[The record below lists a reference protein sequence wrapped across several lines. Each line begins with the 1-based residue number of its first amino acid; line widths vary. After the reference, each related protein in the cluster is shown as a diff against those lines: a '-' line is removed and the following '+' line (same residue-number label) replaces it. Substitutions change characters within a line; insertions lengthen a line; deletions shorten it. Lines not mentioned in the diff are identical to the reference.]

1 MDAGGRAVRGV
12 WTLAIVAVSACAAF
26 CLGFSLR
33 DLSSLQPPDAR
44 AFARLLGLERKP
56 EQTPTEL
63 FADHYRRILATAY
76 EPLPAD
82 RLKYRAMEG
91 MFASLGDPH
100 TNFLEP
106 VAAEGLKLETRG
118 DFVGIGARLSPD
130 PIGARIVT
138 VFRGSPAEKAGLKP
152 NDVVVGVDGKDSAG
166 EEVTEVVERIRGKAG
181 TAVQIKILRPGQRQ
195 PIQVRIVRA
204 VVAIPTAEGRM
215 LPGTNVAYLSVTQF
229 AETTPIQFTD
239 TLRGLVAQRP
249 KGLVIDMRGNPGG
262 LLPAVAEMLGAFL
275 DGKEVVTMRRRLGIK
290 QTAVTPRGKT
300 LSMPFPV
307 VVLVNEDSASA
318 AEIFAGALQDYQ
330 HATIVGEHTYGKAS
344 VQTVFNLA
352 DRSSAK
358 VTMAR
363 YYLPSG
369 RNIERK
375 VDEDGQYLSGG
386 LKPDVAASLDLEA
399 SSVLGEPGNDSQLDA
414 AIQEVHKRAKR

>member
-1 MDAGGRAVRGV
+1 MKGV
-12 WTLAIVAVSACAAF
+12 WNLAVITVCAVVAFS
-26 CLGFSLR
+26 LGFALQDIANLR
-33 DLSSLQPPDAR
+33 PPNGK
-44 AFARLLGLERKP
+44 AFSRLLGLEQKP
-56 EQTPTEL
+56 DQTPTEL
-63 FADHYRRILATAY
+63 FADHYRQILATAY
-76 EPLPAD
+76 EPPPAE

-152 NDVVVGVDGKDSAG
+152 GDTVVGVDGKDSAG
-166 EEVTEVVERIRGKAG
+166 EEVTQVVERIRGKAG
-181 TAVQIKILRPGQRQ
+181 TTVKIKVLRPGEQM
-195 PIQVRIVRA
+195 PMEVSIVRA
-204 VVAIPTAEGRM
+204 IVAIPTAEGRM
-215 LPGTNVAYLSVTQF
+215 LPGTNVGYLGVSQF
-229 AETTPIQFTD
+229 AETTPIQFAD
-239 TLRGLVAQRP
+239 ALRGLVAQRP
-249 KGLVIDMRGNPGG
+249 EGLVIDMRGNPGG

-300 LSMPFPV
+300 LNMPFPV

-375 VDEDGQYLSGG
+375 VDEDGQYVSGG
-386 LKPDVAASLDLEA
+386 LKPDVTVSLDLE
-399 SSVLGEPGNDSQLDA
+399 SETVLGEPGKDGQLDA
-414 AIQEVHKRAKR
+414 AIREVHKRAKR

>member
-1 MDAGGRAVRGV
+1 MKTAT
-12 WTLAIVAVSACAAF
+12 TLSVVLVGTALSFA
-26 CLGFSLR
+26 LGFSLR
-33 DLSSLQPPDAR
+33 DLASLRPPSQT
-44 AFARLLGLERKP
+44 AFARLVGLEPRP
-56 EQTPTEL
+56 SQTPTEM
-63 FADHYRRILATAY
+63 FGENYRRILASAY
-76 EPLPAD
+76 DPIPAE

-91 MFASLGDPH
+91 LFASLGDPH

-138 VFRGSPAEKAGLKP
+138 VFRGSPAERAGLKP
-152 NDVVVGVDGKDSAG
+152 GDTVVGVDGRDSAG
-166 EEVTEVVERIRGKAG
+166 DEVTEVVERIRGKAG
-181 TAVQIKILRPGQRQ
+181 TPVRLSILRPGEGK
-195 PIQVRIVRA
+195 PFQVSIVRA

-215 LPGTNVAYLSVTQF
+215 LPGTKFAYLAVSQF
-229 AETTPIQFTD
+229 AETTPIQFYSA
-239 TLRGLVAQRP
+239 LESLIAQKP
-249 KGLVIDMRGNPGG
+249 EGLVIDMRGNPGG

-300 LSMPFPV
+300 LPMPFPV
-307 VVLVNEDSASA
+307 AVLVNEDSASA
-318 AEIFAGALQDYQ
+318 AEIFAGVLQDYQ

-344 VQTVFNLA
+344 VQTVFALA
-352 DRSSAK
+352 DQSSAK

-375 VDEDGQYLSGG
+375 VDEDGQYVSGG
-386 LKPDVAASLDLEA
+386 LKPDVLAPLDLTA
-399 SSVLGEPGNDSQLDA
+399 DPVMGEPGKDSQLDA
-414 AIQEVHKRAKR
+414 ALRSLRERTGR